1 MIDAPRAVARRIAI
15 FGGILL
21 VAAFVVAG
29 VVTTDRVAWA
39 EDVEPDGNLTVDV
52 SDGVAPPSAPP
63 TAPPKGPPITPP
75 GRPGP
80 AQQGSGAFVDTAG
93 APAAAPAAPPAVDE
107 VSLGGVLF
115 VGGLAGGY
123 SPSLNPL
130 AGQLQVWFTVRNAS
144 ESTIDATADFWLEGP
159 FGNRISQVDDVEVVA
174 MEPGEKRT
182 ISATLTGVG
191 QWTFVTVH
199 TTFTPPA
206 QVDTAQLSPYT
217 RDANVFAPPWLIG
230 VGIVA
235 GLGFAAVRHFL
246 RRVDVPMR
254 LGEAA

>member
-1 MIDAPRAVARRIAI
+1 LIDARRSGSRLAAISRCALILALLLGAAALSSDRA
-15 FGGILL
+15 
-21 VAAFVVAG
+21 
-29 VVTTDRVAWA
+29 AWA
-39 EDVEPDGNLTVDV
+39 EDGERGGNLTVDV
-52 SDGVAPPSAPP
+52 SDGVAPPTDPP
-63 TAPPKGPPITPP
+63 TGPPKGPPITPP
-75 GRPGP
+75 GRSAPG
-80 AQQGSGAFVDTAG
+80 QQGSGAFVDTAG
-93 APAAAPAAPPAVDE
+93 APAAEPAPPPAVDE

-123 SPSLNPL
+123 SPSLDPL

-144 ESTIDATADFWLEGP
+144 ESTIDASANFWLEGP
-159 FGNRISQVDDVEVVA
+159 LGNQISQVDDVEVVA
-174 MEPGEKRT
+174 LEPGEKRT
-182 ISATLTGVG
+182 ISATLPGVG

-199 TTFTPPA
+199 ARFTPPA
-206 QVDTAQLSPYT
+206 QVDNAQLSPYT

-246 RRVDVPMR
+246 RRVDLPLR

>member
-1 MIDAPRAVARRIAI
+1 MIDALRVLARPLAIA
-15 FGGILL
+15 GGMLL
-21 VAAFVVAG
+21 VALLVGGGAL
-29 VVTTDRVAWA
+29 TTDQLALA
-39 EDVEPDGNLTVDV
+39 EEGDLEGNLTVDV
-52 SDGVAPPSAPP
+52 SDGVVPP
-63 TAPPKGPPITPP
+63 TTPPKGPPITPP
-75 GRPGP
+75 GRPGTG
-80 AQQGSGAFVDTAG
+80 QQGSGSFVDTAG
-93 APAAAPAAPPAVDE
+93 APAAAPAAPPTADE

-159 FGNRISQVDDVEVVA
+159 FGNRISHVDDVKVDA
-174 MEPGEKRT
+174 LEPGEKRT

-191 QWTFVTVH
+191 QWTFVSAH
-199 TTFTPPA
+199 TKFTPPA
-206 QVDTAQLSPYT
+206 QVDNAELSSFT

-230 VGIVA
+230 VGIVV

-246 RRVDVPMR
+246 RRVGVPLR

>member
-1 MIDAPRAVARRIAI
+1 MIDARRVLARPIAI
-15 FGGILL
+15 GGAVLL
-21 VAAFVVAG
+21 VALLVGAG
-29 VVTTDRVAWA
+29 ALTTDQLALA
-39 EDVEPDGNLTVDV
+39 EEGDLDGNLTVDV
-52 SDGVAPPSAPP
+52 SDGLTPPP
-63 TAPPKGPPITPP
+63 APPKGPPITPP
-75 GRPGP
+75 GRPGTG
-80 AQQGSGAFVDTAG
+80 QQGSGSFVDTAG
-93 APAAAPAAPPAVDE
+93 APAAAPAAPPAADE

-144 ESTIDATADFWLEGP
+144 KSTIDASADFWLEGP

-174 MEPGEKRT
+174 LEPGERRT
-182 ISATLTGVG
+182 ISAALPGVG

-199 TTFTPPA
+199 TKFTPPA
-206 QVDTAQLSPYT
+206 QVDNAQLSPYT

-230 VGIVA
+230 VGIVV

-246 RRVDVPMR
+246 RRVEMPMR